1 MSEDTTKLIDEE
13 LKEWQDSLDYVIQKD
28 GIERAKKLLENLDIH
43 AYQQNIRSPYKLNT
57 PYTNTIPLKDQPKY
71 PGNRELERKIK
82 NIVRWNAMAMVVKAN
97 RGDADVGGHISTFAS
112 EATMLEVG
120 FKILQQ

>member
-82 NIVRWNAMAMVVKAN
+82 NIVRWNAS
-97 RGDADVGGHISTFAS
+97 GDADVGGHFLLLHQKNA
-112 EATMLEVG
+112 VG
-120 FKILQQ
+120 FRL

>member
-57 PYTNTIPLKDQPKY
+57 K
-71 PGNRELERKIK
+71 
-82 NIVRWNAMAMVVKAN
+82 
-97 RGDADVGGHISTFAS
+97 
-112 EATMLEVG
+112 
-120 FKILQQ
+120 

>member
-43 AYQQNIRSPYKLNT
+43 AYQQNIRSPYKLN
-57 PYTNTIPLKDQPKY
+57 YTNTIPLKDQPKY

-97 RGDADVGGHISTFAS
+97 RGDADVGGYFAYMPSFFKNSIS
-112 EATMLEVG
+112 LIVLDG
-120 FKILQQ
+120 